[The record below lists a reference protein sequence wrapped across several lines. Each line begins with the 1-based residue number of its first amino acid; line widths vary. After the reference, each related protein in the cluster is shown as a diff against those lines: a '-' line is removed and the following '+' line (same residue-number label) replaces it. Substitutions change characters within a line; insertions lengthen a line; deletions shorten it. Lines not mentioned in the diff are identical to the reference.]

1 MTIMTVEV
9 CRRGH
14 VMSSKN
20 VRKQTNTSA
29 RADGTKAKYKVRVC
43 KACTKKR
50 RDARAAGKPLR
61 DLRKGRRP

>member
-1 MTIMTVEV
+1 MKPIPS

-14 VMSSKN
+14 PLTAAN
-20 VRKQTNTSA
+20 VRRQTNTST
-29 RADGTKAKYKVRVC
+29 RADGTKATYKTRVC

-50 RDARAAGKPLR
+50 QQARAAGKSLK